1 MDNLA
6 NAQELTAAEEQAEN
20 EDENLTEHRENKDYE
35 RQLQFMSAG
44 PSITA
49 MEDRMPYDE
58 DIIVHKPIL
67 PYSSMF
73 ILSSSNPIRIFVHG
87 IVTIPCFDTFIMIII
102 ILSSI
107 ALAAEDPVQEQ
118 SERNHILTYF
128 DYVFTGIFA
137 IEMVLKVRNQR
148 LKLKNSSFAK
158 LSNGFGNIF
167 VQLKWLHCT
176 I

>member
-1 MDNLA
+1 MVPIDDAFLF
-6 NAQELTAAEEQAEN
+6 
-20 EDENLTEHRENKDYE
+20 RE
-35 RQLQFMSAG
+35 G
-44 PSITA
+44 
-49 MEDRMPYDE
+49 RMVYDE

-73 ILSSSNPIRIFVHG
+73 VLSSTNPIRIFVHG

-137 IEMVLKVRNQR
+137 VEMVLKVIE
-148 LKLKNSSFAK
+148 LKRVEYFSSDA
-158 LSNGFGNIF
+158 
-167 VQLKWLHCT
+167 T
-176 I
+176 